1 VRAIG
6 LRHILVLSALTLG
19 GAGLARALGFSLV
32 LPDLRS
38 ALVFLVLAPA
48 LEEYVFRAQLQ
59 QWLADRWKH
68 PRYALWGATA
78 LFALGHAPWV
88 GWQALWLMLP
98 GLVLGWVWWRYRR
111 LSLNVL
117 IHAGF
122 NAALVL
128 TTLWI

>member
-1 VRAIG
+1 MFGAHTNPINSGRHSDRAIG
-6 LRHILVLSALTLG
+6 FDG
-19 GAGLARALGFSLV
+19 
-32 LPDLRS
+32 DLKTMRMKH
-38 ALVFLVLAPA
+38 FDQNII
-48 LEEYVFRAQLQ
+48 QLQ

>member
-1 VRAIG
+1 M
-6 LRHILVLSALTLG
+6 LTLA
-19 GAGLARALGFSLV
+19 GAGLARSLGFSLV
-32 LPDLRS
+32 LPDLWS
-38 ALVFLVLAPA
+38 ALVFLAVAPT

-59 QWLADRWKH
+59 QWLADRWER
-68 PRYALWGATA
+68 PQYALWGATA
-78 LFALGHAPWV
+78 LFALSHAPWV

-98 GLVLGWVWWRYRR
+98 GLALGWVWWRYRR